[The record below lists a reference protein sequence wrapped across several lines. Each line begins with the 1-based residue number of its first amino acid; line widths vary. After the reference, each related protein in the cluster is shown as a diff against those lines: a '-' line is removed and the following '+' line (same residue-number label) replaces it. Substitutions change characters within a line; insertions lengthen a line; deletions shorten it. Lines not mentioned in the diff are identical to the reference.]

1 MTLVDIHA
9 RLANT
14 ALFYAII
21 MALWGILRFLRKEG
35 VGGSYWG
42 ALVIAEILF
51 LIQAALGV
59 TLWLSGSDIG
69 GQGIHILY
77 GVISVLVLPGIF
89 TFTRGDDVRRAM
101 LVYGVGFLFLVGI
114 LIRAIATGP

>member
-51 LIQAALGV
+51 LIQAGLGV
-59 TLWLSGSDIG
+59 TLLLSGSDIG

-77 GVISVLVLPGIF
+77 GVVSVLVLPGIF

-114 LIRAIATGP
+114 LIRAISTGP